1 MGDLKKVLV
10 HSCLKPEKGYDEDN
24 PLPANCRC
32 RKYLSVQDAKS
43 LVDDGEA
50 QYVAAFRRTID
61 TETPCHICAQVP
73 TLVKSCDSCKRTG
86 TITGKKIIIIR
97 GEDIVFVS
105 RLKKTP
111 RTATIEKAHIER
123 TNEGHKDETVRAD
136 FYEILTVEFH
146 GSLGA
151 AIIAKPSNE
160 IVKKGTPE
168 PEDNPKL
175 GTGRL
180 HDYGRPI

>member
-1 MGDLKKVLV
+1 MADLKKVLV
-10 HSCLKPEKGYDEDN
+10 HSCLKREEGHDEDN

-32 RKYLSVQDAKS
+32 RKWLSVPDAKS

-50 QYVAAFRRTID
+50 EYVAAFRRTID
-61 TETPCHICAQVP
+61 TEVPCHICGQVP
-73 TLVKSCDSCKRTG
+73 VLVKSCRSCDQTG
-86 TITGKKIIIIR
+86 FIKGKKIIIIR

-123 TNEGHKDETVRAD
+123 TNEGHKDEVIRAD

-146 GSLGA
+146 ESLGA
-151 AIIAKPSNE
+151 AKIAKPSNTV
-160 IVKKGTPE
+160 INPGKPE

-175 GTGRL
+175 GTGRKY
-180 HDYGRPI
+180 DWGRPV

>member
-10 HSCLKPEKGYDEDN
+10 HSCLQREKGHDEDN
-24 PLPANCRC
+24 PLPPNCRC
-32 RKYLSVQDAKS
+32 RKWVSMDVAKQ

-50 QYVAAFRRTID
+50 QYVAAFRREID
-61 TETPCHICAQVP
+61 TEVPCHICGQNP
-73 TLVKSCDSCKRTG
+73 TLVKSCDSCAHTG
-86 TITGKKIIIIR
+86 FISGKKTIVIR

-123 TNEGHKDETVRAD
+123 TNEGHKDETVRSD

-151 AIIAKPSNE
+151 AIIAKPSNA
-160 IVKKGTPE
+160 IVKQGTPE

-180 HDYGRPI
+180 YDYGRPV